1 MLSLSPMH
9 SIIPQIRKIKM
20 EELPLVSNFPPV
32 EWNLNL
38 DFVYG
43 IHFNQ
48 SYFYAAVALV
58 DNEIAGT
65 GMAIMNKTVAWLGT
79 IIVKENFRNKGIGNA
94 ITKHLI
100 DTAQCKGAET
110 VLLTASDMGKPI
122 YEKLGFKTDIN
133 YVFLKPNEF
142 VPSKGDNHYI
152 RKVEKKDY
160 DEICELDFNISGE
173 DRSELLTNNAFDGIK
188 YDDHGVKGFYLPNFG
203 KGLII
208 ASDNISGIELLKTKI
223 NAEKSS
229 VCVPETNIHAIN
241 HLLSAGYSQ
250 FSKIP
255 RMFLGENVDW
265 KPEWIFSRGSGYM
278 G

>member
-1 MLSLSPMH
+1 MSV
-9 SIIPQIRKIKM
+9 IIPEFREIKM

-38 DFVYG
+38 EFVYG

-48 SYFYAAVALV
+48 PYFYAAVAIV
-58 DNEIAGT
+58 DNVIAGT

-79 IIVKENFRNKGIGNA
+79 IIVKENYRNKGIGNA

-122 YEKLGFKTDIN
+122 YERLGFKTDIN
-133 YVFLKPNEF
+133 YVFFKPNEI
-142 VPSKGDNHYI
+142 VPIKDGDQCI
-152 RKVEKKDY
+152 RKIDKADY
-160 DEICELDFNISGE
+160 DEICELDFTTSGE
-173 DRSELLTNNAFDGIK
+173 DRSELLINNAFDGIK
-188 YDDHGVKGFYLPNFG
+188 YDDHGIKGFYLPSFG
-203 KGLII
+203 KGLIV
-208 ASDNISGIELLKTKI
+208 ASDNISGIELLKSKI
-223 NAEKSS
+223 TTEKSS
-229 VCVPETNIHAIN
+229 VCVPETNINAIN
-241 HLLSAGYSQ
+241 YLLSAGYNQ

-255 RMFLGENVDW
+255 RMFLGENVEW
-265 KPEWIFSRGSGYM
+265 KPECIFSRGSGYM